1 MGTCCA
7 ACLTTKIRD
16 YASNAENGAV
26 TVSIIENPNVPVL
39 IKAGDELSAEMLRK
53 QMLALIQYMSECIKC
68 DLCPAPA
75 EFKVSYHPKT

>member
-7 ACLTTKIRD
+7 NCLETKSRD

-26 TVSIIENPNVPVL
+26 TVSIIENSEMPVL
-39 IKAGDELSAEMLRK
+39 IKSGDAISAESLRK

-75 EFKVSYHPKT
+75 EFKVSYFPKK